1 MKGWKH
7 KKTSTIIGSEK
18 TPTKMEAGQVIINK
32 KATKKYL
39 DKLIDINNDG
49 LDNTSTKVSTDGTDG
64 GILKGKPHYDKNGN
78 PTGGIPVVVDG
89 GKKIE
94 VEGDEFVVNKEA
106 SQKHWKEL
114 SKINQSAGNGVPI
127 NPSDV
132 GSDEDPE
139 EYRKGGIIQFNPNDL
154 PNSWIYSYA
163 KKVKEKYPKVWDKG
177 GNIFG
182 NEAFKNLER
191 VIKRGYW
198 TENEEWMYIKWR
210 SYVARHKKDYRIAG
224 VIAMLKWVDKVEKG
238 WPYMKDLI
246 EKEIDKKY
254 PKKGWKNKMA
264 EGGGIKI
271 MPQQGTLLT
280 KDKKLKL
287 DYKRNGNDFE
297 FVVYEGENNPV
308 ANYTKTS
315 FKKKQNGVV
324 TMDYNQF
331 IDYIYS
337 EGYIDDKNYALG
349 GGVEDKGYEIKGGI
363 VYKNGDRV
371 GSVGSSYKL
380 VNGKNEKEI
389 YFWSDKEQK
398 RYESGFHFQKDAIKF
413 TNDTGELFID
423 KIKMKTGGVVTYKN
437 KYNKKYGYD
446 KNEAHDLD
454 DISKDTGVSEKG
466 LQQIYNKGVGA
477 YKTNPQSVR
486 PTVKSKE
493 QWAMARVYSAV
504 MGGKAARVD
513 AKELKM
519 QNGGNTVNNAC
530 IEELVSLIN
539 SYSEIEYWDVDKN
552 KNNLVI
558 VFKNEIGNYDID
570 IYNKFLKGLSDCETV
585 FDKDVEIK
593 YDNSDYKTIFVKLKT
608 SIENGG
614 AKNIEFMKWFVDWYK
629 TINKQININ
638 FSVPNILSP
647 FKEDNVIILDLFE
660 KINQDI
666 DAKPYLNKIIEKADD
681 FGVVIYLEPT
691 PRYKY
696 FLENAEKRKKIS
708 KDYLIK
714 YYKNFG
720 FELTQN
726 GQFMK
731 RVPKMKNGGTVK
743 DITCTQCGWAWNK
756 SDSEKHDEYVCH
768 KCGTDNKMK
777 YGGELAKGIKVEA
790 EHQNTFKKVYAH
802 KLTPKQAPVEIAKEH
817 LKEDKNYYSKMS
829 KMEKFDN
836 GGVATQFEIGDIVRG
851 EYFTGVYGN
860 FRVVNPGVDAVEVQ
874 NLLTGYKDI
883 KSYNEL
889 SLFLKQGSGQAQAT
903 PASPQLPKLFK
914 FEIGE
919 EVLDTVSNKKVIIED
934 RFINKNGFPEYD
946 VTLNGET
953 FSETP
958 EAILEKVVK
967 NITDVVDASDNQSS
981 MPTPNLS
988 TVEVDNPLTYV
999 PSTDNSTWANTF
1011 NVGDRVRVRVDFT
1024 GDSQYKNV
1032 LSGREN
1038 TYDKPEN
1045 IYTIQSFI
1053 KDSKP
1058 FQLDKRGNNIGGLI
1072 RPENPSGRLYTL
1084 SNGERWE
1091 GKDLELVR
1099 ATKNKDAINAQP
1111 SKKKFVP
1118 MDFTPFLNNWVNS
1131 NFSNSTSLGKKDV
1144 VKETIENYILNVEAV
1159 DGNQNITFNKEAEI
1173 LDKID
1178 NYIN

>member
-7 KKTSTIIGSEK
+7 KKTSTIIGNEK

-32 KATKKYL
+32 KATKKHL

-78 PTGGIPVVVDG
+78 PTGGIPVVVNG

-139 EYRKGGIIQFNPNDL
+139 EYKKGGIIQFNPNDL

-246 EKEIDKKY
+246 EKEIAKKY

-349 GGVEDKGYEIKGGI
+349 GGI
-363 VYKNGDRV
+363 
-371 GSVGSSYKL
+371 
-380 VNGKNEKEI
+380 
-389 YFWSDKEQK
+389 
-398 RYESGFHFQKDAIKF
+398 
-413 TNDTGELFID
+413 
-423 KIKMKTGGVVTYKN
+423 VTYKN

-446 KNEAHDLD
+446 KDERHDLK
-454 DISKDTGVSEKG
+454 DIAKDTGVSEKG

-477 YKTNPQSVR
+477 YKTNPQSIR

-519 QNGGNTVNNAC
+519 QYGGNTVKNAC

-860 FRVVNPGVDAVEVQ
+860 FRVVNPGADAVEVQ

-883 KSYNEL
+883 KSYNQL
-889 SLFLKQGSGQAQAT
+889 SLFLKKVSGQAQVT
-903 PASPQLPKLFK
+903 PASPQLPNLFK

-919 EVLDTVSNKKVIIED
+919 EVLHIIKRENVIIQD
-934 RFINKNGFPEYD
+934 RFINKNGFPEYA
-946 VTLNGET
+946 VIYNGIT
-953 FSETP
+953 ITETP
-958 EAILEKVVK
+958 ESVLQKIVK
-967 NITDVVDASDNQSS
+967 NITNVVDSSDKKSL
-981 MPTPNLS
+981 MPTPNLA
-988 TVEVDNPLTYV
+988 TVNK
-999 PSTDNSTWANTF
+999 
-1011 NVGDRVRVRVDFT
+1011 
-1024 GDSQYKNV
+1024 Q
-1032 LSGREN
+1032 
-1038 TYDKPEN
+1038 
-1045 IYTIQSFI
+1045 
-1053 KDSKP
+1053 
-1058 FQLDKRGNNIGGLI
+1058 
-1072 RPENPSGRLYTL
+1072 
-1084 SNGERWE
+1084 
-1091 GKDLELVR
+1091 ELP
-1099 ATKNKDAINAQP
+1099 KE
-1111 SKKKFVP
+1111 KKKFVP

>member
-7 KKTSTIIGSEK
+7 KKTSTIIGTEK

-32 KATKKYL
+32 KATKKHL

-49 LDNTSTKVSTDGTDG
+49 LNNTNTKVSTDGTEG

-78 PTGGIPVVVDG
+78 PTGGIPVLVNG

-264 EGGGIKI
+264 EGGG
-271 MPQQGTLLT
+271 
-280 KDKKLKL
+280 
-287 DYKRNGNDFE
+287 
-297 FVVYEGENNPV
+297 
-308 ANYTKTS
+308 
-315 FKKKQNGVV
+315 
-324 TMDYNQF
+324 
-331 IDYIYS
+331 
-337 EGYIDDKNYALG
+337 
-349 GGVEDKGYEIKGGI
+349 
-363 VYKNGDRV
+363 
-371 GSVGSSYKL
+371 
-380 VNGKNEKEI
+380 
-389 YFWSDKEQK
+389 
-398 RYESGFHFQKDAIKF
+398 
-413 TNDTGELFID
+413 
-423 KIKMKTGGVVTYKN
+423 VVTYKN

-466 LQQIYNKGVGA
+466 LQKIYNKGVGA

-486 PTVKSKE
+486 PNVKSKE

-519 QNGGNTVNNAC
+519 DLGGEIKKDFKYSKEFAGITIYTNKEQEYVGQNYSPFESKGSFKADIRKADLENIAIESTELASFDFKWGIDDWKLIAQKLKNKGINKLELYTVGVGVKTYELRPIEKMQYGGNTVNNAC

-539 SYSEIEYWDVDKN
+539 SHSEIEYWDVDKN
-552 KNNLVI
+552 TENLVI

-570 IYNKFLKGLSDCETV
+570 IYNQFLNGLSECETV
-585 FDKDVEIK
+585 FDKEVEIQ
-593 YDNSDYKTIFVKLKT
+593 YNNSDYKTIFVKLKT

-614 AKNIEFMKWFVDWYK
+614 GKNIEFMKWFVDWYK

-720 FELTQN
+720 FELTSN

-731 RVPKMKNGGTVK
+731 RVPKMKNGGIIK
-743 DITCTQCGWAWNK
+743 DITCTQCGWSWNK

-768 KCGTDNKMK
+768 KCGTDNEMK

-829 KMEKFDN
+829 KMKKFDN

-860 FRVVNPGVDAVEVQ
+860 FRVVNPGADAVEVQ

-889 SLFLKQGSGQAQAT
+889 SLFLKQGSRQAQAT
-903 PASPQLPKLFK
+903 PISAQLPKLFK

-919 EVLDTVSNKKVIIED
+919 EVFDTVENENVIIED

-946 VTLNGET
+946 ITLNGRT
-953 FSETP
+953 RVDTP
-958 EAILEKVVK
+958 EALLEKVVQ

-988 TVEVDNPLTYV
+988 TVEVDNPPTYV
-999 PSTDNSTWANTF
+999 PSTDSSIWANTF

-1045 IYTIQSFI
+1045 VYTIQSFI

-1058 FQLDKRGNNIGGLI
+1058 FQLDKKGNNIGGLI
-1072 RPENPSGRLYTL
+1072 RPENPSGLLYL
-1084 SNGERWE
+1084 LNNNGGQWE

-1099 ATKNKDAINAQP
+1099 ATKNRDAINAQP

-1118 MDFTPFLNNWVNS
+1118 MDFAPFLNNWVSS